1 MTQREVRYVRD
12 VNMLLRFCFHT
23 FCAGFLVSGSHL
35 WSYQWSWPHHQES
48 CSSTSTLSISSLT
61 SIPRRISR
69 KVRSL
74 SQSAPFL
81 RCFAEQK
88 QSPSTVSN
96 GSSLYESAEDIFDD
110 TVSHTTM
117 QLPPP
122 PQLSLPIPPIENLF
136 PKIHQKISTDG
147 KKILLDQLHQSITWG
162 TFQGIINQFK
172 GTPSSPIY
180 ENESL
185 WKTPLRGI
193 DQDTLKAYT
202 KSPEDI
208 QISNLEEIASLLAG
222 EYSNSSSPIYEN
234 ILPVYVNLPR
244 PHFYENVETMQRSHP
259 SVHNPLYGHV
269 AQLMEPSRSP
279 PRLAVT
285 GEDPFQYDDDGF
297 LIPNSRR
304 TDSNANIIAQAHRR
318 ENTPTNT
325 IQRRNPRTLRQ
336 MLTQIS
342 ELPLEKSPEHQKF
355 WPRITSRQYKKPHQ
369 RVQLPTIE
377 EYASIDDIN
386 KDTAPLEMAP
396 PLPMDSVEEVKLP
409 LPVVSKRTSLR
420 DRLLRSLSRSPSTQ
434 SSSTQPSSDE
444 ASDKS
449 DGRPK
454 QDSLKKNTNV
464 VHQLKRRFAFR
475 APKKSR
481 VISPQPTGEKTF
493 VFETLGMLH

>member
-1 MTQREVRYVRD
+1 
-12 VNMLLRFCFHT
+12 
-23 FCAGFLVSGSHL
+23 
-35 WSYQWSWPHHQES
+35 
-48 CSSTSTLSISSLT
+48 
-61 SIPRRISR
+61 
-69 KVRSL
+69 
-74 SQSAPFL
+74 
-81 RCFAEQK
+81 
-88 QSPSTVSN
+88 
-96 GSSLYESAEDIFDD
+96 
-110 TVSHTTM
+110 M

-136 PKIHQKISTDG
+136 PKIHQKISTDE
-147 KKILLDQLHQSITWG
+147 KQFLLDQLHQSITWG
-162 TFQGIINQFK
+162 TFQDIINQFK

-193 DQDTLKAYT
+193 DQDALKAYI

-269 AQLMEPSRSP
+269 AQLMEPSKSP

-285 GEDPFQYDDDGF
+285 GEDPFQYDDVGF

-304 TDSNANIIAQAHRR
+304 TDSNANIIAQVHRR
-318 ENTPTNT
+318 ENTPKNT
-325 IQRRNPRTLRQ
+325 IQRRNPRTFWQ
-336 MLTQIS
+336 QTGES
-342 ELPLEKSPEHQKF
+342 PLNKSREHQKIS
-355 WPRITSRQYKKPHQ
+355 PRITSRQYTHQ

-396 PLPMDSVEEVKLP
+396 PLPMDNIENIFVEEVKLP
-409 LPVVSKRTSLR
+409 LPVVSKRTSFR
-420 DRLLRSLSRSPSTQ
+420 DRLSRSLSRSSSTQ

-454 QDSLKKNTNV
+454 QDSLKKNTSV
-464 VHQLKRRFAFR
+464 VHKLKRRFAFR